1 VRPMVRLR
9 RAIVGEGP
17 LLAEPPEPPFLAT
30 EDDPP
35 IVAERSTVVGQL
47 LAVKLVVVGG
57 HLDVVSN
64 LLLL

>member
-1 VRPMVRLR
+1 MRPMVRLR

-17 LLAEPPEPPFLAT
+17 VLVEPPFLAT

-35 IVAERSTVVGQL
+35 IVAERSTVDGQL